1 MDEQISNLNTN
12 PESSPESTITHI
24 TQPVQEE
31 KKEHPFLEVIKF
43 FALAAMIVLPIR
55 AYVAQPFVVNGASMD
70 PTYATGQYLIV
81 DELSYK
87 FESPK
92 RGDVIVF
99 KYPLDPS
106 KYFIKRVIG
115 LPGETVSLKSGTV
128 TITSNSLATPLVLN
142 EPYIKL
148 SKTDGSDDKIIT
160 LDTGTKEAPTKNYF
174 VMGDNRV
181 ASSDS
186 RMWGVLPEKLIVGRA
201 FVRLF
206 PFDKMSLLIND

>member
-1 MDEQISNLNTN
+1 MDDQTLNNQPN
-12 PESSPESTITHI
+12 PENSREHVINNSEQT
-24 TQPVQEE
+24 E
-31 KKEHPFLEVIKF
+31 KKEHPILEIVKFLV
-43 FALAAMIVLPIR
+43 LAAIIVIPIR

-99 KYPLDPS
+99 KYPIDPS
-106 KYFIKRVIG
+106 KYFIKRIIG
-115 LPGETVSLKSGTV
+115 LPGETVSLKNGVV
-128 TITSNSLATPLVLN
+128 TITSNRLPTPLVLD

-148 SKTDGSDDKIIT
+148 SKTDGSDDQVVT
-160 LDTGTKEAPTKNYF
+160 LEQGTSTKNYF

-181 ASSDS
+181 ASLDS
-186 RMWGVLPEKLIVGRA
+186 RFWGVLPEKLIIGRA

-206 PFDKMSLLIND
+206 PFDKVSLLIK